1 MENLL
6 NALSFADQVCKEATP
21 HLASAQAL
29 RQQNAEQKAGKMKT
43 AKIIAIVGG
52 IFLCPLAVN
61 LPMQLFL
68 MLHLELVA
76 RVAAFPGLAA
86 YIWFCVHSYK
96 KYKNKVLSSM
106 TALEKKARKEVSTGN
121 SIISHK
127 RDALAFL
134 PEDYWFPMAT
144 EYLVKVVRTGR
155 AADLNGALDLCDT
168 YLHRCRLEESSA
180 RILEEQQ
187 AQSEAL
193 RSINTTSKINAAA
206 NAANAIGNM
215 ARNF

>member
-6 NALSFADQVCKEATP
+6 NALSFADRVCKEATP
-21 HLASAQAL
+21 HFANAQAL
-29 RQQNAEQKAGKMKT
+29 RQQDAEQKAGKIKT

-52 IFLCPLAVN
+52 ILLCPLAVN
-61 LPMQLFL
+61 LPMLPFL
-68 MLHLELVA
+68 WLNLESLGQTFGLVGFC
-76 RVAAFPGLAA
+76 AFV
-86 YIWFCVHSYK
+86 WFCVHSYK
-96 KYKNKVLSSM
+96 KYKNKLLSSV
-106 TALEKKARKEVSTGN
+106 TSTEKKARKEESTGN
-121 SIISHK
+121 SIISQHG
-127 RDALAFL
+127 DALAFL

-180 RILEEQQ
+180 RILAEQQ

-193 RSINTTSKINAAA
+193 RSINTTNKINAAA
-206 NAANAIGNM
+206 NVANAIGNM